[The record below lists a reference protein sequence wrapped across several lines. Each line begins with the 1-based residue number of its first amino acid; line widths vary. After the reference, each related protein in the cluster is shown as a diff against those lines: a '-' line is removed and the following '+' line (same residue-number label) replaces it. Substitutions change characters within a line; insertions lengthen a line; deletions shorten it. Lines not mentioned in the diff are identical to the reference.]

1 MSNKPVT
8 LTLDGKRI
16 AAPVSATIWE
26 AARSAGVDIPTLCHD
41 PRMHPVAVCRVCVV
55 EVENARTL
63 PAACIRQVE
72 DGMVVRTDTE
82 RVRRTRRTLVEMLE
96 ARQPEAQERRKPAER
111 DELARLGRRLHA
123 DPARFAASSVNT
135 GPPQDLSSPVIA
147 VDHNACILC
156 DRCIRACDDVQ
167 VNDVIG
173 RAGKGCNTRIAFDN
187 DLPMG
192 NSSCVSC
199 GECVA
204 ACPTGALTD
213 IPLVETVREIAET
226 TRPPGPPG
234 PPGPLADQYSPDDGF
249 STKKDDG
256 KIPAEVPAHNEI
268 TSRKVDSICPYCGV
282 GCGISYHVQDNRIV
296 HVTGRDDT
304 HTEGRLCVK
313 GRYGYDYTHHPQR
326 LLKPLIRREDAY
338 PKQPLSADFKDYRE
352 FRRSLRS
359 PEWNDRIREVFREAE
374 WDEALDLA
382 ARRLLDIKQEKGS
395 GALAGFG
402 SAKVTNEEAY
412 LFQKLI
418 RVVFGT
424 NNVDHCTR
432 LCHAS
437 SVAALT
443 EAIGS
448 GAVSNAFQEVL
459 ETDVIFVIGSNT
471 EDNHPV
477 AATYMKQAVDRGV
490 KMIVLDPRRPTIAD
504 HATRYVRFKPG
515 TDIALLNG
523 LMHVI
528 LREGLQDHDFIAD
541 RTEQFNSL
549 EPALRPYTP
558 ELTSRITGVP
568 ASVIEE
574 VALAYGRARRA
585 MIFWGMGIS
594 QHVNGTDNARALIS
608 LCLMTGNIGRPGTGL
623 HPLRGQ
629 NNVQGASDVGLIP
642 QYYPGYQSADDPEVR
657 KHFEEAWGTG
667 LDPQPGLTVVE
678 IMHGALDGRIAG
690 MLMMGENPFLSD
702 PNMNKVRKALQKL
715 SFLVVQ
721 DIFLTETAEFADVI
735 LPASTAAEKRG
746 TYVNTNRM
754 VQIGRQAIDPP
765 GDARLDGDILIDL
778 ANRMIRMEQGEHV
791 PCWVYDRPEAVWE
804 EIVALTPIF
813 NGITYESM
821 ERDTVVWPLDEPILF
836 TDSFPLGRGRFTP
849 VDFAPPDELPD
860 DDYPFVLNTGR
871 VLQHWHTGTMTRR
884 ARALDAISPEP
895 FVEMTPDDLAGLGVN
910 EGEPVVVSSRRGA
923 ITLKTK
929 ASNRVS
935 NGNVFIPFHFKE
947 AAANILTNDALDP
960 DGKIP
965 EFKYCAVAVERAA
978 ASG

>member
-1 MSNKPVT
+1 MSKGKVT
-8 LTLDGKRI
+8 LTIDGFSVT
-16 AAPVSATIWE
+16 APEGATIWE
-26 AARSAGVDIPTLCHD
+26 AARSAGIEIPALCHD
-41 PRMHPVAVCRVCVV
+41 PKLKPVAVCRVCVV
-55 EVENARTL
+55 DVENSRTL

-72 DGMVVRTDTE
+72 EGMTVRTGTE
-82 RVRRTRRTLVEMLE
+82 RVRRARRTLVELLE
-96 ARQPEAQERRKPAER
+96 SGQPSEDTRRKPPAQ
-111 DELARLGRRLHA
+111 DELAQLGRQLQS
-123 DPARFAASSVNT
+123 DPARYAPTCSSSLVEH
-135 GPPQDLSSPVIA
+135 DLSSPVIA

-173 RAGKGCNTRIAFDN
+173 RAGKGCHTRIAFDN
-187 DLPMG
+187 DRPMG

-213 IPLVETVREIAET
+213 IPLVETDRVIPET
-226 TRPPGPPG
+226 
-234 PPGPLADQYSPDDGF
+234 AS
-249 STKKDDG
+249 
-256 KIPAEVPAHNEI
+256 
-268 TSRKVDSICPYCGV
+268 SRVDSVCPYCGV
-282 GCGISYHVQDNRIV
+282 GCGITYHVQDDRIV
-296 HVTGRDDT
+296 QVTGREDT

-313 GRYGYDYTHHPQR
+313 GRYGYDYAHHPQR

-338 PKQPLSADFKDYRE
+338 PKRPLSADFRDYRE

-382 ARRLLDIKQEKGS
+382 ARRLLEIKSTLGP

-418 RVVFGT
+418 RVIFGT

-448 GAVSNAFQEVL
+448 GAVSNAFQEVF

-477 AATYMKQAVDRGV
+477 SASYMKQAVDRGA

-528 LREGLQDHDFIAD
+528 LREGLQDRNFIAQ
-541 RTEQFNSL
+541 RTEHFDSL
-549 EPALRPYTP
+549 DPVLRSYTP
-558 ELTSRITGVP
+558 EMTSQITGVP
-568 ASVIEE
+568 VPVIEQIAVE
-574 VALAYGRARRA
+574 YGRARRA
-585 MIFWGMGIS
+585 MVFWGMGIS

-642 QYYPGYQSADDPEVR
+642 RFYPGYQPADDPEVR
-657 KHFEEAWGTG
+657 KRFEKAWDTD
-667 LDPQPGLTVVE
+667 LDPRSGLTVVE
-678 IMHGALDGRIAG
+678 IMHGALEGRIAG
-690 MLMMGENPFLSD
+690 MFMMGENPFLSD
-702 PNMNKVRKALQKL
+702 PNMNKVRKALQSL

-754 VQIGRQAIDPP
+754 VQIGRQALDPP
-765 GDARLDGDILIDL
+765 GEARLDGDILIDL
-778 ANRMIRMEQGEHV
+778 ANRMIRMEQGDNG
-791 PCWVYDRPEAVWE
+791 PCWDYGDPEAVWE
-804 EIVALTPIF
+804 EIVSLTPIF
-813 NGITYESM
+813 NGITYEAM
-821 ERDTVVWPLDEPILF
+821 ERETVVWPLEEPVLF
-836 TDSFPLGRGRFTP
+836 TDSFPRGRGRFTP
-849 VDFAPPDELPD
+849 VSFAPPDELPD
-860 DDYPFVLNTGR
+860 EQYPYVLNTGR

-895 FVEMTPDDLAGLGVN
+895 FVEMTPRDLQCLGV
-910 EGEPVVVSSRRGA
+910 EDGDPVVVSSRRGA
-923 ITLKTK
+923 ITLKSKSST
-929 ASNRVS
+929 RVAD
-935 NGNVFIPFHFKE
+935 GNVFIPFHFKE

-965 EFKYCAVAVERAA
+965 EFKFCAVAVRPVT
-978 ASG
+978 SGT